1 MWNRVPGRWI
11 ILFLFL
17 INLYTKINNKLI
29 LDGVKVRKGK
39 IKRMSFE
46 KILAVWSSEFG
57 RSHTDSRIK
66 LWTHRESQNFQHSLC
81 LVSQGITARLKCYSE
96 TKQRKGRM
104 LERWPPGSTWF
115 ISYPNSFPSQT
126 ISIFLGAR
134 DRLFVTWNL
143 EAIDIF
149 SKQALERIMFRIC
162 RLPDPREP
170 KNDMKNKEIL
180 FFSSLGS
187 LGLFFLVD
195 LSYRPT
201 VGQGEILWSS
211 QLRERRKDKER

>member
-149 SKQALERIMFRIC
+149 SKQALERIMSMAEKWI
-162 RLPDPREP
+162 PRH
-170 KNDMKNKEIL
+170 KSYL
-180 FFSSLGS
+180 FSTFNPLHI
-187 LGLFFLVD
+187 F
-195 LSYRPT
+195 
-201 VGQGEILWSS
+201 
-211 QLRERRKDKER
+211 

>member
-96 TKQRKGRM
+96 TKWGKCWWAGEPFWYPSVSSHLCLGFGYIIKHSVQIPDDDSREGRKQEHKKKAKTQEIRQHLTANQR
-104 LERWPPGSTWF
+104 
-115 ISYPNSFPSQT
+115 
-126 ISIFLGAR
+126 
-134 DRLFVTWNL
+134 NL
-143 EAIDIF
+143 
-149 SKQALERIMFRIC
+149 R
-162 RLPDPREP
+162 
-170 KNDMKNKEIL
+170 
-180 FFSSLGS
+180 
-187 LGLFFLVD
+187 
-195 LSYRPT
+195 
-201 VGQGEILWSS
+201 
-211 QLRERRKDKER
+211 